1 MPTRQQKQ
9 FHHWRANKAARL
21 DRKKIKRARKTS
33 QTRRNDWMDYVTEDP
48 DDWDDIDVEGD
59 EAVTARGTGERRYTD
74 TTDALE
80 APEQEELMQAR
91 EAEKEEGLTEGLVVE
106 VSAQIARVLVGDRE
120 LLCYLRGWL
129 SAQESV
135 YTNIVAVGDR
145 VLVREEGEEGQGIV
159 ERVQPRT
166 SVLARPDV
174 YRSHRN
180 QIIVA
185 NADQLLIVASWW
197 EPPIWLE
204 LIDRYLISAALH
216 NLEPII
222 CVNKVDLV
230 MEEEDLDEEMAP
242 YTSIGYR
249 VILASAAEGI
259 GVGEVAEVLRGKLT
273 VLAGLSGVGKSSL
286 LAAVQPGLDLRVA
299 EVSDYWQQGRHTTTQ
314 VTMHP
319 LEMGGYVVDTPGIRE
334 FGLSGL
340 FRGDLASFYPEFLAE
355 GRCQYPDCIHIEEPG
370 CAVKAAV
377 EEERLPFVRYE
388 NYIKIYETLPEF
400 TP

>member
-1 MPTRQQKQ
+1 MPTRENKQ
-9 FHHWRANKAARL
+9 WQHYRASKATRL
-21 DRKKIKRARKTS
+21 DRKKIKRARKS
-33 QTRRNDWMDYVTEDP
+33 GQTRRKDWMDYVTEDP
-48 DDWDDIDVEGD
+48 DDWDDVDYEGD
-59 EAVTARGTGERRYTD
+59 EAVMVRGTGERRYTD

-80 APEQEELMQAR
+80 ETEQDESA
-91 EAEKEEGLTEGLVVE
+91 EALRAEREEGLLEALVVE
-106 VSAQIARVLVGDRE
+106 VAAQIARVRVDDRE

-135 YTNIVAVGDR
+135 YTNVVAVGDR
-145 VLVREEGEEGQGIV
+145 VLIREEGEEGQGVV
-159 ERVQPRT
+159 ELVLPRT

-174 YRSHRN
+174 YRSHLN

-204 LIDRYLISAALH
+204 LIDRYLISAAVH
-216 NLEPII
+216 KLEPII
-222 CVNKVDLV
+222 CVNKVDLA
-230 MEEEDLDEEMAP
+230 MEEEDIGEEMVP

-249 VILASAAEGI
+249 VILASAAEGV
-259 GVGEVAEVLRGKLT
+259 GVNQVVDVLAGKLT

-286 LAAVQPGLDLRVA
+286 LAAVQPGLDLKVG
-299 EVSDYWQQGRHTTTQ
+299 EVSDYWQQGRHTTSQ

-340 FRGDLASFYPEFLAE
+340 FRGDLASFYPEFLAA

-377 EEERLPFVRYE
+377 EEERIPFVRYE
-388 NYIKIYETLPEF
+388 NYIKIYEALPEF